1 MRLRKAGVF
10 NFFETVFR
18 DQKTAGT
25 DDLPAYAPDLRA
37 VYDSKKRKK
46 TFDELGDAKQ
56 QTYYRTY
63 WRTHQMSDHLPMW
76 VELKVDFGREY
87 LVGRS
92 KKPK

>member
-18 DQKTAGT
+18 DQKTAGV
-25 DDLPAYAPDLRA
+25 DDLPTYAPDLRA
-37 VYDSKKRKK
+37 VYDNKKRK
-46 TFDELGDAKQ
+46 FDALSEAKK

-76 VELKVDFGREY
+76 VELKIDFGREY
-87 LVGRS
+87 LIGRS